1 MNSFIEIYILFY
13 LPNLISGYEILKL
26 ITLLSVKP
34 RTSLLNRFR
43 PFVNLDMAE
52 HTHHANRKQHSIE
65 KKVESDG
72 FRREF
77 VTVFEEVDNVAE

>member
-1 MNSFIEIYILFY
+1 MGRGDFRRIVIEGQLFPGFDQW
-13 LPNLISGYEILKL
+13 LF
-26 ITLLSVKP
+26 
-34 RTSLLNRFR
+34 RFR